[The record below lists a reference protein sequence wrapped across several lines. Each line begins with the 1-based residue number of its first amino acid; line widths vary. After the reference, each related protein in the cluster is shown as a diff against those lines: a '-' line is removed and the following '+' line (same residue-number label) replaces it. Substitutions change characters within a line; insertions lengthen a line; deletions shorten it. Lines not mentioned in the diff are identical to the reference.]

1 MTRSSRALIFLA
13 VLLWHSMSMLGS
25 WSVAQEAGEW
35 QHLVVH
41 RKHVDHHR
49 HADNALH
56 MEDGA
61 GTAQHVLA
69 DCGASPAGLF
79 ALMQPVLSSLPPMSA
94 SELKLFSWFP
104 PTLEGR
110 MRLSMQRTW

>member
-13 VLLWHSMSMLGS
+13 VILWHSMSILS
-25 WSVAQEAGEW
+25 NWSVAQKAGEW

-41 RKHVDHHR
+41 RQDAVPHR
-49 HADNALH
+49 YANSALH

-61 GTAQHVLA
+61 GTAPHVHA

-79 ALMQPVLSSLPPMSA
+79 TLMQPV
-94 SELKLFSWFP
+94 
-104 PTLEGR
+104 
-110 MRLSMQRTW
+110 

>member
-1 MTRSSRALIFLA
+1 
-13 VLLWHSMSMLGS
+13 MSMLSS

-41 RKHVDHHR
+41 RQDADHHR
-49 HADNALH
+49 HANNALH

-61 GTAQHVLA
+61 GTAPHVHA

-79 ALMQPVLSSLPPMSA
+79 TLMQPVLASPRPMSP
-94 SELKLFSWFP
+94 SELRLFFGFS
-104 PTLEGR
+104 PTLEGP
-110 MRLSMQRTW
+110 M